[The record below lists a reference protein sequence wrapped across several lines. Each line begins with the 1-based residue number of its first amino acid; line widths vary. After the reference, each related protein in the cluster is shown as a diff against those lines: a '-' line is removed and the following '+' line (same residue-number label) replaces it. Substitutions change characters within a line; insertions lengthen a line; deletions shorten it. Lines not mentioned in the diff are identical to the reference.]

1 MRRYRVLVAVVIL
14 STIATGCRTGDDAA
28 PDESDESTDQAAAD
42 AGDGDGGGG
51 GGGETFGDLASPCGG
66 GDAAGATDQG
76 VTDDAILVGT
86 MADATATVQPGLN
99 QELWDS
105 AEAFVGWCNEQGGIA
120 GRPIELTQYESKLF
134 EVKQATIEACDREFM
149 LVGGGAGIDGDG
161 VEERVGCGLPDM
173 PAFNATVAATEADL
187 NRPPVPLPFSELSAG
202 EAFYLAEEFPDAVA
216 KAGQLT
222 PNFPSAINLAIRG
235 ELAYEAAGW
244 NFVETQLYNPAG
256 EANWTGLVAEFRSA
270 GVEALVY
277 TGTRDALAAFLQAAS
292 EQDWKPEV
300 IIGTSS
306 VFTDDLIVEAGEA
319 AEGVYSYAAIEPF
332 EEADDNPAL
341 ATYIE
346 LLDEYADGAE
356 PAHLG
361 VNAMSAWLLWAT
373 AAEACGS
380 DLTRDCVIDQ
390 IDEIGEWTGGGLHAP
405 TVPGEG
411 TGPSCFVLVQV
422 QDGSWTRAHPTDG
435 DYDCDPS
442 YTVPTPGDYQ

>member
-277 TGTRDALAAFLQAAS
+277 TSSSRRARRPKASTPTRRS
-292 EQDWKPEV
+292 SPSRKPMTTPRWRR
-300 IIGTSS
+300 TSS
-306 VFTDDLIVEAGEA
+306 CSTSTPTAPNRRTSASTPCRPGSCGPPRRRPA
-319 AEGVYSYAAIEPF
+319 APTSP
-332 EEADDNPAL
+332 
-341 ATYIE
+341 
-346 LLDEYADGAE
+346 
-356 PAHLG
+356 
-361 VNAMSAWLLWAT
+361 AT
-373 AAEACGS
+373 A
-380 DLTRDCVIDQ
+380 
-390 IDEIGEWTGGGLHAP
+390 
-405 TVPGEG
+405 
-411 TGPSCFVLVQV
+411 
-422 QDGSWTRAHPTDG
+422 
-435 DYDCDPS
+435 
-442 YTVPTPGDYQ
+442 